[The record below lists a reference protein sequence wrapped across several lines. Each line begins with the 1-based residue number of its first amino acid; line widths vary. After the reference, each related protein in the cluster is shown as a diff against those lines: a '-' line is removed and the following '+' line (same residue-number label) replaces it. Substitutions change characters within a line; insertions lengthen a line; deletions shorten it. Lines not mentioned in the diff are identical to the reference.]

1 MTADDH
7 FFENEIGLVEIEDE
21 VQLANIAEVL
31 VEHFYKMVNN
41 VKHNQLIVL
50 LFNAR
55 HEVQWGV
62 TFEHNFVFFPLQE
75 VRQFARPTNDHC
87 PDLYKRPKVKNK
99 RNEITRGYT
108 ACSQLKL
115 N

>member
-1 MTADDH
+1 MCLFSRSFLWWTNLIAICFLLRFILEKGCIHELVIGCNHFEDLLLTALNDVAADDH

-50 LFNAR
+50 LLDAR
-55 HEVQWGV
+55 HEVQ
-62 TFEHNFVFFPLQE
+62 
-75 VRQFARPTNDHC
+75 
-87 PDLYKRPKVKNK
+87 
-99 RNEITRGYT
+99 
-108 ACSQLKL
+108 
-115 N
+115 